1 MRFAG
6 VFLAAISCR
15 LPLNGL
21 QMVRKRLLGTERED
35 QSPVLCGRGF
45 ITGWQF
51 MPTENGPGCRRPV
64 GESACL
70 WAEGRGRKAME
81 ICQRHFS
88 SVHPRLLPVQKK
100 KSLGNGVLREGFGIE
115 RQLVFVCLFFPQN
128 GLDSAAVSPC
138 LSLSSLCHSVI
149 ECAYLLNLKT
159 QRAKHLVSI
168 LTILTHMVQ

>member
-21 QMVRKRLLGTERED
+21 QMVRKRLLGTGRED

-64 GESACL
+64 GESGCL
-70 WAEGRGRKAME
+70 WAEGRGRKAMLTG
-81 ICQRHFS
+81 QWHSS
-88 SVHPRLLPVQKK
+88 SVHPRLLPVYKVG
-100 KSLGNGVLREGFGIE
+100 LGNGVRKEGFGVE
-115 RQLVFVCLFFPQN
+115 SQLFFVCFSHRMVQILLQF
-128 GLDSAAVSPC
+128 LLVL
-138 LSLSSLCHSVI
+138 LSLSFATV
-149 ECAYLLNLKT
+149 
-159 QRAKHLVSI
+159 
-168 LTILTHMVQ
+168 